1 MTMDVGKVFKGS
13 SYINEMNIFL
23 SKYQN
28 KIDKKGRV
36 SIPSAF
42 RSALSGDEFNG
53 IVIYPSFKNNCIE
66 ACSMSRLQ
74 EIYSII
80 QNLDPYSEERD
91 AFETIVMG
99 ESVQLQF
106 DNEGRVIIPSDLTM
120 QVGISEQA
128 FFVGKGLV
136 FEIWDPV
143 AFETYL
149 KAAKAVA
156 WSSRFILKNQP
167 FSKSYSNR
175 EITGVVDVQD

>member
-1 MTMDVGKVFKGS
+1 
-13 SYINEMNIFL
+13 MNIFL

-36 SIPSAF
+36 SVPSAF
-42 RSALSGDEFNG
+42 RSALSEDKFNG
-53 IVIYPSFKNNCIE
+53 IIVYPSFKNNCLE

-74 EIYSII
+74 EIYTII

-106 DNEGRVIIPSDLTM
+106 DNEGRIIIPSYLIE

-136 FEIWDPV
+136 FEIWDQV
-143 AFETYL
+143 TFDIHL
-149 KAAKAVA
+149 KAAKTVA
-156 WSSRFILKNQP
+156 QANRFILKNQD
-167 FSKSYSNR
+167 N
-175 EITGVVDVQD
+175 TGIKL